1 MTNVAINGNIHT
13 IPVNIYPRKE
23 DFVYHVGRVYTV
35 EWYYTIS
42 GRMPGV
48 EHYQNLSVPDRAR
61 FLQIVKHFCD
71 SPHGTIF
78 PKTLYN
84 IEDHEN
90 KIYAFKPNAE
100 RFFNFMTVGAK
111 IIVTNAYHKQSQRMR
126 KIDLE
131 GLKVAAR
138 YRQDYLTRIKE
149 GTYYEKD

>member
-1 MTNVAINGNIHT
+1 LTDVAINGNIEPST
-13 IPVNIYPRKE
+13 MNIYPRKE
-23 DFVYHVGRVYTV
+23 NFVYHAGRVYTV

-48 EHYQNLSVPDRAR
+48 EHYQGLSISDRAR

-90 KIYAFKPNAE
+90 KIYAFKP
-100 RFFNFMTVGAK
+100 
-111 IIVTNAYHKQSQRMR
+111 
-126 KIDLE
+126 
-131 GLKVAAR
+131 
-138 YRQDYLTRIKE
+138 TRSDFLIS
-149 GTYYEKD
+149 